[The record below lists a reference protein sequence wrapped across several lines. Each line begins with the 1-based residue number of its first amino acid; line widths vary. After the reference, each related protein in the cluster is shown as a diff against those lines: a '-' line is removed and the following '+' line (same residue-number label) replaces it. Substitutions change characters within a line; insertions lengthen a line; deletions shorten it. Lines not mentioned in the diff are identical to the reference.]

1 MCVLCGRGA
10 GAWCGFV
17 SRLCGGAVAA
27 WWGRWRL
34 FVLCIAVPRML
45 SPNFGHRLSTQ
56 FSVEVLHASRT
67 NLGMLDSVRHWVG
80 LVSNPLGGYLAR
92 TRGIKW
98 LIVLHT
104 VRAIS
109 ARSSLPMGFPSN
121 PFRRPCLRLTPFR
134 NFRAA
139 SHEPEE
145 ATSFSQFRRS
155 VRADFLIS
163 LCNLISVVTSLALR
177 ASLRRS
183 INNKVPAEIQGF
195 GQNTGMF
202 SSAAFSANVN
212 ASSTKLQTSF
222 MLPRFLCGLS

>member
-1 MCVLCGRGA
+1 MTFFSCRRWPRAGA
-10 GAWCGFV
+10 GYRGGSSNCGA
-17 SRLCGGAVAA
+17 CGAAADRPTETVPKHTGILGENMKQLEAAAA

-109 ARSSLPMGFPSN
+109 ARSSLPQCVEHQQ
-121 PFRRPCLRLTPFR
+121 RQTDR
-134 NFRAA
+134 
-139 SHEPEE
+139 
-145 ATSFSQFRRS
+145 SQRRS
-155 VRADFLIS
+155 AWPQSALTWMARVIS
-163 LCNLISVVTSLALR
+163 
-177 ASLRRS
+177 
-183 INNKVPAEIQGF
+183 
-195 GQNTGMF
+195 
-202 SSAAFSANVN
+202 
-212 ASSTKLQTSF
+212 
-222 MLPRFLCGLS
+222 